1 MLTSNQEVAFINKP
15 NKYLCFAKDDSFF
28 FFFFKEDSYKPN
40 WLVSFL
46 IFKQYSIPVY
56 PERSLE
62 VFLYGIV
69 GFLYNTSS

>member
-1 MLTSNQEVAFINKP
+1 MTV
-15 NKYLCFAKDDSFF
+15 F